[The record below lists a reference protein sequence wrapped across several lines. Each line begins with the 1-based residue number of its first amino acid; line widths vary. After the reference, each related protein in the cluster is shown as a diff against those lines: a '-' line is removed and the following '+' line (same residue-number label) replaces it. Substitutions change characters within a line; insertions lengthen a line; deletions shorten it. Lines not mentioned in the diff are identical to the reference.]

1 MYRRWYGP
9 QMRIPTPWAFTK
21 NWRSSDLPF
30 AEKLRLATSN
40 QMIKLR
46 KGTSCCGN
54 YGEPGC

>member
-1 MYRRWYGP
+1 
-9 QMRIPTPWAFTK
+9 MRIPTPWAFTK